1 MRVALDTNVLAYA
14 EGVGDR
20 ARKRMALE
28 LLERLPLSSVVIPV
42 QVLGELFRVL
52 VRKRGMKPAEARN
65 AILYW
70 RNAFSNLSDTSA
82 EVLLAAVDL
91 AQQQVSIWDAVII
104 CAAAEARCQLL
115 LSEDLQDG
123 FIYKGVKVVN
133 PFREPR
139 HALLEAILEPV
150 K

>member
-1 MRVALDTNVLAYA
+1 MRAALDTNVLAYA

-20 ARKRMALE
+20 AKKKTALE
-28 LLERLPLSSVVIPV
+28 ILERLPLSSVVIPV

-52 VRKRGMKPAEARN
+52 VRKRGMKPADARH

-91 AQQQVSIWDAVII
+91 AQEQVSIWDAVIL
-104 CAAAEARCQLL
+104 CATAESGCQLL
-115 LSEDLQDG
+115 LSEDLQHG
-123 FIYKGVKVVN
+123 FVYKGVTVVN

-139 HALLEAILEPV
+139 HALLEAMLEPRA
-150 K
+150 

>member
-1 MRVALDTNVLAYA
+1 MRAALDTNVLAYA

-20 ARKRMALE
+20 AKKTAALE
-28 LLERLPLSSVVIPV
+28 ILERLPLSSVVIPV

-52 VRKRGMKPAEARN
+52 VRKRGMKTADARH

-91 AQQQVSIWDAVII
+91 AQEQVSIWDAVIL
-104 CAAAEARCQLL
+104 CAAAEAGCQLL
-115 LSEDLQDG
+115 LSEDLQHG
-123 FIYKGVKVVN
+123 FVYKGVTVVN
-133 PFREPR
+133 PFRMPR
-139 HALLEAILEPV
+139 HALLDAMLEPRA
-150 K
+150 

>member
-1 MRVALDTNVLAYA
+1 MKAAVDTNILAYA

-20 ARKRMALE
+20 AKKAAALE
-28 LLERLPLSSVVIPV
+28 LLERLPLHSVVIPV

-52 VRKRGMKPAEARN
+52 LRKKKLKPADART

-70 RNAFSNLSDTSA
+70 RNAFSNLSDTTA

-91 AQQQVSIWDAVII
+91 AQDQFSIWDAVIL
-104 CAAAEARCQLL
+104 CAAAEAGCQLL

-123 FIYKGVKVVN
+123 FVYKGVTVVN

-139 HALLEAILEPV
+139 HPLLDAILEPLP
-150 K
+150 

>member
-1 MRVALDTNVLAYA
+1 MRAALDTNVLAYA

-20 ARKRMALE
+20 AKKMAALE
-28 LLERLPLSSVVIPV
+28 LLERLPVSSVVIPV

-52 VRKRGMKPAEARN
+52 VGKQKLKPAMARK
-65 AILYW
+65 AILHW

-82 EVLLAAVDL
+82 EVLLAAIDL
-91 AQQQVSIWDAVII
+91 AQDQVSIWDAVIV
-104 CAAAEARCQLL
+104 CAAAEAGCQLL

-123 FIYKGVKVVN
+123 FVYKGVMVVN

-139 HALLEAILEPV
+139 HRLLEAMLEPV
-150 K
+150 P